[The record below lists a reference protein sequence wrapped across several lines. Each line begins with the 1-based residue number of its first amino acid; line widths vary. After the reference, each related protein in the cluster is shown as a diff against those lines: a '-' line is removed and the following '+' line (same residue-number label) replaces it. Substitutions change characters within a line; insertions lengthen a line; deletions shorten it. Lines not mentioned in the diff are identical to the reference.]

1 MLLWLAGNRRLDTAQ
16 MTTIDKQLKD
26 LVDAG
31 AMISVPQVSGPIGMG
46 YARVIGKTVRWSVPF
61 PPDQSGVH
69 EFDFNEVEVNGP
81 HITFETD
88 DGNMYVSAVDEW
100 FDEAGDFR
108 EVKSRWDNVLSDP
121 KEKEGYYRFIEE
133 DAL

>member
-1 MLLWLAGNRRLDTAQ
+1 

-31 AMISVPQVSGPIGMG
+31 AMISVPQVPVPIGIG
-46 YARVIGKTVRWSVPF
+46 YVRVIDKTVRWSVPY
-61 PPDQSGVH
+61 PDNQSDVH

-81 HITFETD
+81 HITFKTD
-88 DGNMYVSAVDEW
+88 RGKVYVSAVDEW
-100 FDEAGDFR
+100 VSEHVGDFVD
-108 EVKSRWDNVLSDP
+108 VKAKWDTLLKDP
-121 KEKEGYYRFIEE
+121 KIKESYYRFIEE

>member
-1 MLLWLAGNRRLDTAQ
+1 MSEFAGNRRLDTTQ

-31 AMISVPQVSGPIGMG
+31 AMILVPQILVPIGMG

-69 EFDFNEVEVNGP
+69 EFDFNDVEVNGP

-121 KEKEGYYRFIEE
+121 KEKEGYLSLIHI
-133 DAL
+133 

>member
-1 MLLWLAGNRRLDTAQ
+1 

-46 YARVIGKTVRWSVPF
+46 YVRVISKTVRWSVPF

-69 EFDFNEVEVNGP
+69 EFDFDKGEVNGP

-88 DGNMYVSAVDEW
+88 NGKIYVSAVDEW
-100 FDEAGDFR
+100 FDEAEDFR